1 MACSVHRRAPV
12 LSSPTAARLDALE
25 RHVATLTTM
34 MDALTAR
41 LSPGPRDAGDVALMG
56 AIALST
62 RSLTFTT
69 SALWRH
75 RAVNSA
81 LADALMNADL
91 ESPKQTG
98 KWLKRL
104 EARTVN
110 GLRIVCVGICREGK
124 VWQVQQE

>member
-1 MACSVHRRAPV
+1 M
-12 LSSPTAARLDALE
+12 SSSTSARFEALE
-25 RHVATLTTM
+25 RQVTTLTAM
-34 MDALTAR
+34 MDTLLAR
-41 LSPGPRDAGDVALMG
+41 LAPGPRDAGDVALMG

-75 RAVNSA
+75 RAVDPA
-81 LADALMNADL
+81 LADALATCDVEN
-91 ESPKQTG
+91 PKQLG
-98 KWLKRL
+98 KLLKRL